1 MTGIVGPDGALLRM
15 DGVVRTFGHVT
26 ALAGLD
32 LHVARGE
39 VVGLLGHNGA
49 GKTTTVR
56 LFAGVL
62 AADRGVV
69 RVAGLDPVADGP
81 AVRRKLGVMPAE
93 PVVDNRL
100 TAVANLRF
108 AADVFGVAADG
119 LDERIAA
126 ALAMF
131 ELGDRG
137 HERVSGFSTGMRRRL
152 SLARVL
158 LPDPEILLLDEP
170 TAALDP
176 IAARLVRRL
185 VASLAQERMRTV
197 VLCTHDLAE
206 AEQLCDRVV
215 VLEHG
220 RVVADGAPAELA
232 ARYGTGGIQ
241 VDVAPDHVA
250 TARRHLVAVAA
261 GEVQVDGPGRL
272 RGSGVPRDAIPA
284 LVQAL
289 ARSDVAVYE
298 VRRLDPTLEDVY
310 LALHDR
316 RSDPSPAN
324 REVPS

>member
-1 MTGIVGPDGALLRM
+1 MTSDLERKRSDEPLLRM

-32 LHVARGE
+32 LRVDRGE

-56 LFAGVL
+56 VLAGVL

-93 PVVDNRL
+93 PVVDDRL
-100 TAVANLRF
+100 SAVANLRF

-119 LDERIAA
+119 LDERIAS
-126 ALAMF
+126 ALATF
-131 ELGDRG
+131 ELADRG
-137 HERVSGFSTGMRRRL
+137 DERVSGFSTGMRRRL

-206 AEQLCDRVV
+206 AEQLWANHCFWHR
-215 VLEHG
+215 
-220 RVVADGAPAELA
+220 
-232 ARYGTGGIQ
+232 
-241 VDVAPDHVA
+241 
-250 TARRHLVAVAA
+250 
-261 GEVQVDGPGRL
+261 
-272 RGSGVPRDAIPA
+272 S
-284 LVQAL
+284 AL
-289 ARSDVAVYE
+289 AG
-298 VRRLDPTLEDVY
+298 
-310 LALHDR
+310 
-316 RSDPSPAN
+316 
-324 REVPS
+324 